1 MPHSLFCITSLNPS
15 TTSVYNEGTEAERG
29 QATGHFMEQVAGR
42 GPGLTQ
48 FGRKA
53 HPLNPPRDTTSVSSE
68 K

>member
-1 MPHSLFCITSLNPS
+1 MLRSLFCITSLNPS
-15 TTSVYNEGTEAERG
+15 TTSVYNEGTEAKRG

-48 FGRKA
+48 FGCKA
-53 HPLNPPRDTTSVSSE
+53 YTLNPPCDTTSISSE